1 MEDPARAETLFA
13 AAEGAASMRRW
24 IGYRFLNMGL
34 SLGLGMAMAG
44 SFAAAQEAPK
54 GPTEADVYCSG
65 VATDQAVPAD
75 TYLISG
81 ENSRY
86 RTTYIQG
93 DNVYI
98 NRGAEQGVKVGDEFE
113 VVRPVQDMMQVKWFK
128 WQSQLVRAMGT
139 MYADIGRV
147 LVVNV
152 LAKTSIAQVRLTCDT
167 MQRGDI
173 VRPFAVR
180 PAPAY
185 HDAKFDPFASPSG
198 KKTAMV
204 VTKKNFG
211 QVSGPGATVFVNLG
225 SSQGVQ
231 VGDYFRVFRYQG
243 TRNETTYELSG
254 TAYKVYGFGST
265 PIAYQW
271 DNLPR
276 QVLGEGIV
284 LRTGPNSATVLLTT
298 AREEI
303 FDGDYV
309 ELE

>member
-1 MEDPARAETLFA
+1 
-13 AAEGAASMRRW
+13 MRKW

-44 SFAAAQEAPK
+44 SFAAAQESHKA
-54 GPTEADVYCSG
+54 PTEADVYCSG
-65 VATDQAVPAD
+65 VATDQAIPAD

-81 ENSRY
+81 ENSSYKAMFGQR
-86 RTTYIQG
+86 

-113 VVRPVQDMMQVKWFK
+113 VVRPVHDVVKHKWFK
-128 WQSQLVRAMGT
+128 WQPQLVRAMGT

-147 LVVNV
+147 RVVIV
-152 LAKTSIAQVRLTCDT
+152 QAKTSIAEVRLTCNS

-204 VTKKNFG
+204 VTTKNFG
-211 QVSGPGATVFVNLG
+211 VASGTGTVVFVNLG

-243 TRNETTYELSG
+243 TRDESAYQVRG

-298 AREEI
+298 VRQEI